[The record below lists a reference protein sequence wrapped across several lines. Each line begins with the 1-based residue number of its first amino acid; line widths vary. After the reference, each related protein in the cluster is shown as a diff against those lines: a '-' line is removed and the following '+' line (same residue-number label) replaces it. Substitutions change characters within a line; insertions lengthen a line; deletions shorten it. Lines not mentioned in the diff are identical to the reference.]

1 MTNELTQKC
10 ISALQNQVNEY
21 MSRSNEREGMEFFL
35 SVMIFRLDSELYL
48 NMRLSPDRFL
58 YLTICKCYDLT

>member
-21 MSRSNEREGMEFFL
+21 MSRSNEREGMEFFC
-35 SVMIFRLDSELYL
+35 R
-48 NMRLSPDRFL
+48 
-58 YLTICKCYDLT
+58 